1 MLQSLAALDA
11 RSHSS
16 SNSTEPETELPT
28 GSVNGDSS
36 GEIRLHQIIS
46 EFWFPALFNTLV
58 ATVCVAVSF
67 AKALYDYAGQTE
79 DELSFP
85 EGAIIRILSRET
97 HEDDGFWEGEF
108 NGVVGVFP
116 AVLVED
122 LTVTSENGDGQR
134 DGSAQVGSRWLSRFY
149 TIKVLLVERTHTV
162 SPPGSAASTSAQY
175 ESTVAT
181 YLWH

>member
-1 MLQSLAALDA
+1 VRDT
-11 RSHSS
+11 
-16 SNSTEPETELPT
+16 STRV
-28 GSVNGDSS
+28 SQD
-36 GEIRLHQIIS
+36 
-46 EFWFPALFNTLV
+46 FLFCFVLV
-58 ATVCVAVSF
+58 FQLFFLLFIAVSF

-122 LTVTSENGDGQR
+122 LTGVGENGEGQR
-134 DGSAQVGSRWLSRFY
+134 LGSAQVC
-149 TIKVLLVERTHTV
+149 
-162 SPPGSAASTSAQY
+162 
-175 ESTVAT
+175 
-181 YLWH
+181 

>member
-134 DGSAQVGSRWLSRFY
+134 DGSAQVGSRWLSR
-149 TIKVLLVERTHTV
+149 
-162 SPPGSAASTSAQY
+162 
-175 ESTVAT
+175 
-181 YLWH
+181 